1 MDHVVGGKFKLG
13 KKIGSGSFGE
23 LFLGEFS
30 AYPFFTYHPP
40 LFRWVFRRK
49 MLTLLLFLLAAVNV
63 QTGEEVAVKLVL
75 DSL

>member
-30 AYPFFTYHPP
+30 AYPFFTYSRNTPHIS
-40 LFRWVFRRK
+40 LGFS
-49 MLTLLLFLLAAVNV
+49 
-63 QTGEEVAVKLVL
+63 GERC
-75 DSL
+75 